1 MFTVH
6 ICTQNVWIKTF
17 FGGQQSWKPQMFSP
31 WTHLSAYWAKTAGS
45 PSSSAQFSTEP
56 WDGPL
61 SMWLHMKCTQAH
73 TSKRHILG
81 YSFEW
86 QYLRA
91 AVYCL
96 YMRKPTAIAR
106 LSLLLLMWPSCLL
119 PAFHMAPPVPKSQGT
134 LCVSVHV
141 CVWWAAKN
149 SPPVSSSWR
158 RQEDCENR
166 VLLKVELL
174 NWDH

>member
-106 LSLLLLMWPSCLL
+106 LSLLLLIWPSCLL

-149 SPPVSSSWR
+149 SPPVSPSWR

-174 NWDH
+174 NRDH

>member
-141 CVWWAAKN
+141 CVCGGLL
-149 SPPVSSSWR
+149 R
-158 RQEDCENR
+158 T
-166 VLLKVELL
+166 VLLSLL
-174 NWDH
+174 PEEDRRTVRIVCC